1 MLCIVL
7 TKLQEVLRYP
17 VLGRAE
23 LPEIIR
29 QEPITLTDFNTL
41 IGQKLDK
48 GKNGCQYLM
57 LYFLAFL

>member
-1 MLCIVL
+1 MLFKVL
-7 TKLQEVLRYP
+7 TKIQEVLRYP

-41 IGQKLDK
+41 IGQKLTK
-48 GKNGCQYLM
+48 GENGCQY
-57 LYFLAFL
+57 